1 MEKKGIMSWAIN
13 NAIKTTKDNKLEIFD
28 FNGANSPM
36 RGDNKHSFGA
46 KSTMYFKLMNDT
58 TPPVEPQKKDFKTT
72 LYREIEK
79 LKDE

>member
-1 MEKKGIMSWAIN
+1 MISIIIISIVG
-13 NAIKTTKDNKLEIFD
+13 
-28 FNGANSPM
+28 
-36 RGDNKHSFGA
+36 FGVWL
-46 KSTMYFKLMNDT
+46 YFKLVNET